1 MYLARVLVGEY
12 TVGQQGL
19 LAPPPKDIND
29 PTVVYDTVVDQDPNP
44 NVFVAF
50 YDWQCYPDFLITFQ

>member
-12 TVGQQGL
+12 TVGKQGM
-19 LAPPPKDIND
+19 LAPPVKDPND
-29 PTVVYDTVVDQDPNP
+29 PLERFDTAVDQLPNP
-44 NVFVAF
+44 NIFTVF